1 MFYKKIK
8 INSPF
13 INNKYSS
20 ILLGFLIFSCIFI
33 ATGCKQ
39 IDVFEKNTT
48 IPNKEWKASFG
59 AKGNFEI
66 KDTLAFY
73 ELYVVLRHTD
83 AYKYNNI
90 WLNVGLQSPGDSMY
104 FQKVNLSLG
113 NDADGWF
120 GSGMNDIW
128 EVRKRLT
135 DKPMRFKKAGTYNFS
150 IFQIMRD
157 NPLAEIMSA
166 GLRVTKANVTSVNE
180 N

>member
-1 MFYKKIK
+1 MFYNSSKK
-8 INSPF
+8 NSPSLF
-13 INNKYSS
+13 NKYAG
-20 ILLGFLIFSCIFI
+20 ILFTGIILF
-33 ATGCKQ
+33 AAGCKQ
-39 IDVFEKNTT
+39 IDVFEHNTN
-48 IPNKEWKASFG
+48 IPHNKWKYGFE
-59 AKGNFEI
+59 AKGNFDI

-73 ELYVVLRHTD
+73 ELFIVLRHTD

-90 WLNVGLQSPGDSMY
+90 WLNIGLQSPGDSLFY
-104 FQKVNLSLG
+104 QKVNLSLG

-128 EVRKRLT
+128 EVRKKLT

-157 NPLAEIMSA
+157 DPLPEIMSA
-166 GLRVTKANVTSVNE
+166 GLRVVKTNTVSVKE